1 VNDANKLFRATHS
14 VEVAGDR
21 LLEPDAAKRAGPG
34 TEFLDRYEVLGVIGS
49 GGMGEVKLCRDRT
62 VGREVAMKVIRRGDR
77 DSPRRWRF
85 VREARV
91 QGQLEHPAVVPV
103 YDFGVDPQGDL
114 YFTMRRVRGV
124 SLAEVVDAL
133 ADGDPTT
140 ERRWGRRRLLTAF
153 SQVCLAVDFFH
164 MRGGIHRDLKPSNI
178 MLGEFGETY
187 ILDWGLVKLVEA
199 RSGDRESLVDASNA
213 ATTGHGSVLGTPGY
227 MSPEQLRGEVE
238 RVGPRSDV
246 YSLGAILFEVLA
258 REPLH
263 PRTATKE
270 KLLSVLRTDGGRP
283 SQRKKARGVA
293 TALDDMV
300 EKATR
305 LEPEDRHLSARAFSE
320 AIEEYLDGR

>member
-1 VNDANKLFRATHS
+1 MTDPSKLFRHTHS
-14 VEVAGDR
+14 VEVEGTG
-21 LLEPDAAKRAGPG
+21 LVEPDATARKGPAIG
-34 TEFLDRYEVLGVIGS
+34 FHERYEVLGTIGA

-62 VGREVAMKVIRRGDR
+62 VGREVAMKVIRQADPG
-77 DSPRRWRF
+77 SPRRWRF

-103 YDFGVDPQGDL
+103 YDFGVDPQGNL

-124 SLAEVVDAL
+124 SLAEVIDAL
-133 ADGDPTT
+133 AAGDPTT
-140 ERRWGRRRLLTAF
+140 ERRWSRRRLLSAF
-153 SQVCLAVDFFH
+153 SQVCLAVDFIH
-164 MRGGIHRDLKPSNI
+164 MRGVIHRDLKPSNI
-178 MLGEFGETY
+178 MLGDFGEIY

-238 RVGPRSDV
+238 LVDARSDV

-263 PRTATKE
+263 PRSATKE
-270 KLLSVLRTDGGRP
+270 KLLSILRTDGARPGR
-283 SQRKKARGVA
+283 RKKARGVA
-293 TALDDMV
+293 AALDDMV

-305 LEPEDRHLSARAFSE
+305 LAPEDRHVSAGAFSE
-320 AIEEYLDGR
+320 AIEAYLDSR